1 MGSGGVGLY
10 NDGGAA
16 GAGSS
21 AGGGAADSGPGVGSV
36 GAGGGACGDD
46 AGVGASP
53 VNPTFAMSLISPD
66 KVTTK
71 RFSLSAVNA

>member
-21 AGGGAADSGPGVGSV
+21 AGGGAAGSGPGVGSV
-36 GAGGGACGDD
+36 GAGGGACGND

-53 VNPTFAMSLISPD
+53 VNPMFALPLISPD